1 MSKQLAAKPE
11 TDVTKLRT
19 PMDISEQS
27 TSNAQIKK
35 FKIRSV
41 FDKKVVQLKKN
52 TKAERKQKY
61 VTVNKEKGKIIVAE
75 MNNKFCLFK
84 TDDL

>member
-41 FDKKVVQLKKN
+41 FDKKVVQLKKKHKSRKK
-52 TKAERKQKY
+52 TKIRDCE
-61 VTVNKEKGKIIVAE
+61 
-75 MNNKFCLFK
+75 
-84 TDDL
+84 